1 MSAVAIVALC
11 SGVLGAAGVLYGCVA
26 LIHAHLPVR
35 DRNSADRLCEAQAL
49 ANAAPVTSAIVK
61 SGPQPSPKETP

>member
-1 MSAVAIVALC
+1 VSTLAVVALC
-11 SGVLGAAGVLYGCVA
+11 AGVLGAAGALYGCVA

-35 DRNSADRLCEAQAL
+35 DRNGADRLCEAQAL

-61 SGPQPSPKETP
+61 SGPQPPKQTP